1 MKIIIRQLFS
11 IQYSR
16 ATPRKP
22 CFSFS
27 VHFFALARVSKRL
40 ARSKKFA
47 QLLNVIALR
56 RLSVKERKMKKQ
68 IFLKIFLCGERFRTS
83 PPAQRSRTSAHTLKA
98 RSIFL
103 SAVALEKNLR
113 SHKKREY
120 RISKPPF
127 PH

>member
-1 MKIIIRQLFS
+1 MLNAS
-11 IQYSR
+11 ASR
-16 ATPRKP
+16 ACTLK
-22 CFSFS
+22 
-27 VHFFALARVSKRL
+27 
-40 ARSKKFA
+40 ARS
-47 QLLNVIALR
+47 
-56 RLSVKERKMKKQ
+56 
-68 IFLKIFLCGERFRTS
+68 IFLSAVTLEKNLLCGERFHTS
-83 PPAQRSRTSAHTLKA
+83 PPAHRSRTSAHTLKA